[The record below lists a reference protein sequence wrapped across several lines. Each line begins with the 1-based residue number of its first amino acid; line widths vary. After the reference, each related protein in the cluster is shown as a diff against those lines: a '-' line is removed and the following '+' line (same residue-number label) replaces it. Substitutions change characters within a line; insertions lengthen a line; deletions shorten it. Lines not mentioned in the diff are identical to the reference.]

1 MSRVIRFL
9 ETLGSNPALSTA
21 DYAASV
27 AMLGLDDAQ
36 QEALLGRDH
45 KALNE
50 LLEGRT
56 TLRFVIATP
65 DDVPVES
72 PDDSDGDGVPDRDEP
87 TPSQD

>member
-1 MSRVIRFL
+1 MSKVIQFL
-9 ETLGSNPALSTA
+9 ETLGNNPALSA
-21 DYAASV
+21 AEYAASV

-36 QEALLGRDH
+36 QDALLGRDH

-65 DDVPVES
+65 DDVPAES

-87 TPSQD
+87 APSQD